1 MSTRSN
7 YKKTGSIGIC
17 ALCNMILLYYE
28 STEIWLAWIM
38 TILDYDY
45 SGLWL
50 PGLWLPSNPELLSA
64 YGQLAL
70 KEIINS

>member
-45 SGLWL
+45 SGL
-50 PGLWLPSNPELLSA
+50 
-64 YGQLAL
+64 
-70 KEIINS
+70 